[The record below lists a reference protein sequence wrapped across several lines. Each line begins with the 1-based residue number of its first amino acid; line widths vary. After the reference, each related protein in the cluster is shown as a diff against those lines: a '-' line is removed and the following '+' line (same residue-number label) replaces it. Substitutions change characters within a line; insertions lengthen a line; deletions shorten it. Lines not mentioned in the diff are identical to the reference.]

1 MYAPNAF
8 QDTVLMWLPR
18 NVFHKPHAPTVKM
31 LVEESALTFAILA
44 STSMKE
50 SASMNVF
57 HWIQS

>member
-1 MYAPNAF
+1 
-8 QDTVLMWLPR
+8 MWLPR

-50 SASMNVF
+50 SASMEVA
-57 HWIQS
+57 SLDTVLMPMAAA